1 MGKECPKC
9 GMTSDRDDLCTW
21 CNADLRPPQK
31 KQPAAGQRASA
42 VPQPGRI
49 APPPRPGQPVSA
61 APPAAGS
68 AGPAAPGAPTASGAP
83 APSRRRLPEPE
94 PEPEPPSRP
103 AWLLPMII
111 VGGGIAMLVVALML
125 VGVSASGPPPEPGEW
140 VSFTSKDKSF
150 SAYYP
155 KGWGEPDSAGSGGT
169 FVLVTW
175 KGAKLA
181 RVSVR
186 GASGAG
192 AAGDAAA
199 ARERIAASNLGPGE
213 QLPLEMTAD
222 GAMLEHFKNG
232 KWLKEHPG
240 YQEGSPTLD
249 YHFAKTRAAFAEYSY
264 TKRVGLLPVKMKG
277 MRWAS
282 FQGDYS
288 YHVVAEAPEKHWD
301 KFKPIA
307 EQIVGGVQLGGAA
320 Q

>member
-1 MGKECPKC
+1 MGKQCPKC

-31 KQPAAGQRASA
+31 EQRAAGRRAT
-42 VPQPGRI
+42 PQPGRV
-49 APPPRPGQPVSA
+49 APPPRPGQPA
-61 APPAAGS
+61 APATPS
-68 AGPAAPGAPTASGAP
+68 AGPGRSTPPSTPTASGAP
-83 APSRRRLPEPE
+83 APSRRRVPE

-103 AWLLPMII
+103 TLLLPVVI
-111 VGGGIAMLVVALML
+111 VGGGIAILAIAMVLL
-125 VGVSASGPPPEPGEW
+125 GVSASGPPPEPGEW
-140 VSFTSKDKSF
+140 ASFTSKDKSF

-155 KGWGEPDSAGSGGT
+155 KGWGEPDNAGSGGS

-175 KGAKLA
+175 NGTKLA

-199 ARERIAASNLGPGE
+199 ARERIAASNLAPGE

-222 GAMLEHFKNG
+222 GAMLDHFRNA

-240 YQEGSPTLD
+240 YQEGSPIFD

-301 KFKPIA
+301 KFKPVA
-307 EQIVGGVQLGGAA
+307 EQIVGGVQLGGAD